1 MFLRVSDS
9 RQEGWPLG
17 LHPLNVRVGIA
28 RNGDFSGSISLN
40 TLLTG
45 SPTSS
50 TDSSSDLDTESTGS
64 FFHDKSISLG
74 SLIGVSNLLEL
85 SRKSTRTRKVEVVE
99 EKKSC
104 KSKTWIFSL
113 CSRDTTDA
121 KVVNETPS
129 LGHFLAVERRASS
142 EYRRNHSPIVYG
154 PHDELELAQPVAEPN
169 SLFVNGHVAPPR
181 PGQSCSAEAERRGNE
196 EEEQCGEYAVPV
208 LFSCMCGQPSL

>member
-1 MFLRVSDS
+1 MA
-9 RQEGWPLG
+9 QQEEGWPLG

-28 RNGDFSGSISLN
+28 RNGDFSGSISFN

-45 SPTSS
+45 SS

-64 FFHDKSISLG
+64 FFHDKSITLG
-74 SLIGVSNLLEL
+74 SLIGVSNILEL
-85 SRKSTRTRKVEVVE
+85 SRKSTRARKVEVVE
-99 EKKSC
+99 DKKSC

-121 KVVNETPS
+121 KVVNNTPS

-142 EYRRNHSPIVYG
+142 EYRRNHDPIIHG
-154 PHDELELAQPVAEPN
+154 PHDELELAQPVTEPN

-181 PGQSCSAEAERRGNE
+181 PSQSCSAEAGRRGNE
-196 EEEQCGEYAVPV
+196 ELEHCGESAVPV
-208 LFSCMCGQPSL
+208 LFSCICGQPSL